1 MSKQEDTLNKIFEG
15 MDVLN
20 EETRAK
26 LTKTFRNILD
36 EAKVEQEKSIR
47 AEMSERY
54 AKDKKAIHSAL
65 EQFLEQELS
74 GAVADF
80 KSGIDEV
87 DALKKQYTDK
97 TVAVT
102 TEAKKYVAAR
112 LGAIEK
118 VIEGILRRE
127 LTELHESEKTNRRAY
142 LNAITE
148 SKAKGEADY
157 ERFRAKGAAVLEHI
171 VNTLVQGTLDE
182 LREDIKAAREAD
194 FGREMY
200 ETMYTTF
207 RRQFFDSNKEFRAL
221 VDKVKVAEATS
232 TAIKGKARA
241 AVKEARERA
250 QAAEGKAKRIQESVV
265 RTRTINKMLSGLQG
279 LTREKMKHLLE
290 AAQTQ
295 NLPRTYRKFLPELLN
310 EAKKGKNQTRRKK
323 IEERVIELRTGG
335 AKPLNEVN
343 APTEIDDEI
352 VDIKRLAGMND

>member
-1 MSKQEDTLNKIFEG
+1 MHEDTLNTIFDG

-20 EETRAK
+20 EETRGK
-26 LTKTFRNILD
+26 LTTTFKKVLD
-36 EAKVEQEKSIR
+36 EAKVEQEKAIR

-54 AKDKKAIHSAL
+54 SRDKKAIHAAL

-87 DALKKQYTDK
+87 DSLKKQYTDK

-102 TEAKKYVAAR
+102 AEAKKYVAAR

-148 SKAKGEADY
+148 AKAKGEGDY

-221 VDKVKVAEATS
+221 TTKVTEAEATAK
-232 TAIKGKARA
+232 AIRAKARA
-241 AVKEARERA
+241 AVKEATERA

-279 LTREKMKHLLE
+279 VTREKMKHLLE

-310 EAKKGKNQTRRKK
+310 EAKQGKKHTRRAK
-323 IEERVIELRTGG
+323 IEERVVELRTGG
-335 AKPLNEVN
+335 QETLAE
-343 APTEIDDEI
+343 ARGTTEEDDEI
-352 VDIKRLAGMND
+352 VNIKRLAGMND

>member
-1 MSKQEDTLNKIFEG
+1 MPKHEDTLKTIFEG

-20 EETRAK
+20 EETREK
-26 LTKTFRNILD
+26 LTTTFQKVLD

-54 AKDKKAIHSAL
+54 SKDKKAIHSAL

-87 DALKKQYTDK
+87 DSLKKQYTDK

-102 TEAKKYVAAR
+102 AEAKKYVAAR

-127 LTELHESEKTNRRAY
+127 LTELHDSEKTNRRAY

-148 SKAKGEADY
+148 TKAKGEHNY

-221 VDKVKVAEATS
+221 VQKTNEAQAQAK
-232 TAIKGKARA
+232 AIKSKARA

-310 EAKKGKNQTRRKK
+310 EAKKGKKQTRRTK
-323 IEERVIELRTGG
+323 IEERVLELRTGG
-335 AKPLNEVN
+335 AKPLTETSNT
-343 APTEIDDEI
+343 PEIDDEI
-352 VDIKRLAGMND
+352 VEIQRLAGMKD